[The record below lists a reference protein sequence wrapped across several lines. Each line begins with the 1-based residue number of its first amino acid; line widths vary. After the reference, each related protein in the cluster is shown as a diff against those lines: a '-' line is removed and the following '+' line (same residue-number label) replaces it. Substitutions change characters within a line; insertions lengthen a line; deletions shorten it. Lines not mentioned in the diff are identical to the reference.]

1 MVVWHVPSMGMY
13 SSYHQIM
20 RSWHQIMTS
29 KHMISC
35 TQLHDYGGIQD
46 ITRSLRDHGD
56 HYICYKE
63 YTCSAWYLYHR
74 VGVSLMI
81 PMETIS
87 SRYMVCAQ
95 RMVTW
100 YEVPK
105 RVQIHDLGC
114 LKWPLLA
121 PFWRT
126 QNGWFNPPKGVRKS
140 SPEMVIKRARGGT
153 PMSTFRTLKWVFWTP
168 KMVYLDP
175 FGGVQAT
182 STTRYIPADHVS
194 YGI

>member
-1 MVVWHVPSMGMY
+1 MHVLVVCSSMY

-95 RMVTW
+95 RMVPW

-121 PFWRT
+121 PFWRS

-153 PMSTFRTLKWVFWTP
+153 PMSTLGP
-168 KMVYLDP
+168 
-175 FGGVQAT
+175 
-182 STTRYIPADHVS
+182 
-194 YGI
+194 